1 MKPHEDPAS
10 RKLERLLDAAREA
23 CPPVPPPSP
32 WFEQRMLQRL
42 RSDTAPSFAA
52 FEGALIF
59 RMLCFA
65 AACAVVCVC
74 LPLTQTSNP
83 YRDTLNMANSAA
95 QIGQLP

>member
-1 MKPHEDPAS
+1 MKPHEDPVS

-42 RSDTAPSFAA
+42 RSDGAPSLGA
-52 FEGALIF
+52 FEGVLIF
-59 RMLCFA
+59 RMLGFA
-65 AACAVVCVC
+65 AAFAFVCVC
-74 LPLTQTSNP
+74 LPLFQTSNP
-83 YRDTLNMANSAA
+83 YRDTLNLANSAA

>member
-1 MKPHEDPAS
+1 MKPHEDPVS

-42 RSDTAPSFAA
+42 RSDAAPSLGA
-52 FEGALIF
+52 FEGVLIF

-65 AACAVVCVC
+65 AACAFVCVS
-74 LPLTQTSNP
+74 LPLMQTSNP
-83 YRDTLNMANSAA
+83 YRDTLNLANSAA
-95 QIGQLP
+95 QIGQTP